1 MFKKYSNF
9 MFWKKILE
17 KVLQNYKYFDL
28 KLMYF
33 FEKNLFRNI
42 DIASSPITLDNFF
55 KNIKNMIK
63 NYLQFAKK
71 SNQNFKYWARNKS
84 VCGAYK
90 KSGNFCC
97 VTIFENLF
105 IQEERVRTIWE
116 GGREGV
122 KILHLKLLDIK
133 RVYPYKILLIW
144 FVILI
149 FFISYYQYF

>member
-71 SNQNFKYWARNKS
+71 IKS
-84 VCGAYK
+84 K
-90 KSGNFCC
+90 
-97 VTIFENLF
+97 L
-105 IQEERVRTIWE
+105 Q
-116 GGREGV
+116 
-122 KILHLKLLDIK
+122 ILSEK
-133 RVYPYKILLIW
+133 
-144 FVILI
+144 
-149 FFISYYQYF
+149 

>member
-1 MFKKYSNF
+1 MHQENIWSLQKTSN
-9 MFWKKILE
+9 
-17 KVLQNYKYFDL
+17 QNYKY
-28 KLMYF
+28 
-33 FEKNLFRNI
+33 
-42 DIASSPITLDNFF
+42 
-55 KNIKNMIK
+55 
-63 NYLQFAKK
+63 
-71 SNQNFKYWARNKS
+71 WGRNKS

-116 GGREGV
+116 GGGEGV

-149 FFISYYQYF
+149 FFYILLSIFLTMHPFIVYIEVPHVVRIIGSSLILNKGAEKWFEMSLYWIVRK